1 MPEQEKAKK
10 QEEPWLRQHKIGVS
24 AIILSL
30 LIGILSLAGTW
41 LRFPTIARLLNLEF
55 LLKEDVETQIPG
67 GPESE
72 NINSEVLVREFTC
85 PGKSKAGCIIVR
97 VTKPHNSPSEFE
109 FFHKKT
115 DAKPFQSFKYD
126 VEVEDVKFDDLN
138 FDGHPDV
145 LLQTSHSV
153 CCIGYTA
160 LIYNSHQKSFY
171 PNENL
176 NKGLTFTAGYEL
188 DRKAHELDIYYHC
201 PPNNAKTTYRIQTD
215 YEGEVSFE
223 PVRYYDIDI
232 SSGKET
238 EVESIESVCSP

>member
-30 LIGILSLAGTW
+30 LIGTLSVAGTW
-41 LRFPTIARLLNLEF
+41 LKFPVIARLLHLDF
-55 LLKEDVETQIPG
+55 LLKEDAKTQIPDT
-67 GPESE
+67 PESE
-72 NINSEVLVREFTC
+72 NINSEVLVREFTS
-85 PGKSKAGCIIVR
+85 PGKSKAGGIIVR

-115 DAKPFQSFKYD
+115 DAKPFQSFKYA
-126 VEVEDVKFDDLN
+126 VEVEDVEFDDLN
-138 FDGHPDV
+138 FDGFPDI

-153 CCIGYTA
+153 CCIGYIA
-160 LIYNSHQKSFY
+160 LIYNSRQEGFY
-171 PNENL
+171 PNEAL

-188 DRKAHELDIYYHC
+188 DRKTHELNIYYHC
-201 PPNNAKTTYRIQTD
+201 PPNNAKATYRVQTD

-223 PVRYYDIDI
+223 PVHYYDIDI
-232 SSGKET
+232 SSSKET